1 MQASSDIEKDIRR
14 TFPGHRI
21 FETPEGL
28 NALRRV
34 LVAYSV
40 HNQEVGYCQ
49 SLNYI
54 CAVLLL
60 FVNEEDAFWLCK
72 MSLCPLLYVRCA
84 AALHRLTGHLLAQY
98 DLSAKRRSL
107 MALVNELKNALSCC
121 SVCLHGSV
129 LSLSEKRRSLT
140 VLVDFEECTVIL
152 LL

>member
-21 FETPEGL
+21 FETTEGL

-72 MSLCPLLYVRCA
+72 MSRCPLLFVRCA
-84 AALHRLTGHLLAQY
+84 AALHRLTGHLLALY

-107 MALVNELKNALSCC
+107 MELVNGLKNALSSC
-121 SVCLHGSV
+121 SMCPHGSV
-129 LSLSEKRRSLT
+129 RYLSEQRCSETALF
-140 VLVDFEECTVIL
+140 DFDQCIVIL
-152 LL
+152 LR